1 LEVPVLSCTH
11 PCWWAD
17 KEVARMRRRLIW
29 MTVLA
34 VVAALAI
41 PMGALADDGSGD
53 DNAGEVEFHGVIES
67 LPDPGPVGD
76 WMVSGRTVHVTDA
89 TELEGSD
96 QGDCDENEGDD
107 NSGDEG
113 NDNSGDDQGENEGD
127 DNSGDDQGENDGDD
141 DSGGNDGDDQG
152 ENEDC
157 DQSATFAVGD
167 DVEVKGTAEADGS
180 ITATKVEAD
189 DEGENE
195 DEADDDDGAVIMLGT
210 AQRIARTATHV
221 GFWKVSSHQVRVLKT
236 TKIVRNG
243 RTLHRGAH
251 LRVTGKWFA
260 GGTIRATR
268 IAIVR

>member
-1 LEVPVLSCTH
+1 
-11 PCWWAD
+11 
-17 KEVARMRRRLIW
+17 MRRRILF

-34 VVAALAI
+34 VVAALAF
-41 PMGALADDGSGD
+41 PHGALADGSGD
-53 DNAGEVEFHGVIES
+53 ENGAGEVEFHGVIEA

-76 WMVSGRTVHVTDA
+76 WTVSGRTVHVTDA
-89 TELEGSD
+89 TELEGSE

-107 NSGDEG
+107 N
-113 NDNSGDDQGENEGD
+113 
-127 DNSGDDQGENDGDD
+127 
-141 DSGGNDGDDQG
+141 DGDDQG
-152 ENEDC
+152 EDGDDQGDDGDDNGGGDLRSATADDPGDDGDDEGNC

-167 DVEVKGTAEADGS
+167 DVEVKGSAETDGS
-180 ITATKVEAD
+180 ITATKIEAD
-189 DEGENE
+189 DEGETE
-195 DEADDDDGAVIMLGT
+195 DEADDDDGTVVLLGN

-221 GFWKVSSHQVRVLKT
+221 GLWKVSAHTVRVLKT

-251 LRVTGKWFA
+251 LRVSGRWLA